1 MKPPG
6 IQTKPFKLHRGFQSH
21 NSIGSQK
28 DAQDERKNGSRGQ
41 RFKKENNP
49 EYDGEKS
56 QQAVHP
62 IKQTP
67 VQMPAVARVG
77 PGSKSSR
84 RPRNA
89 AQMDITRYERFI
101 SFQIIIILL

>member
-21 NSIGSQK
+21 NSIDSQK
-28 DAQDERKNGSRGQ
+28 DAQDEWKNGSRGQ

-56 QQAVHP
+56 QQAV
-62 IKQTP
+62 QP
-67 VQMPAVARVG
+67 VLTEETFKPGDFNQLCDAVDDKADAG
-77 PGSKSSR
+77 ADAGR
-84 RPRNA
+84 RQGGA
-89 AQMDITRYERFI
+89 GQ
-101 SFQIIIILL
+101 